1 MTFISLL
8 LQAIVNTNEM
18 YAQDGQYKAV
28 ILTELYPYLT
38 TVMIQFIDLSDGT
51 ECESYR
57 VDISELEGPYTRKYE
72 DAGGD
77 VAYGSLSNMIVD
89 QLVIQNVG
97 TRLKNK
103 V

>member
-1 MTFISLL
+1 MSFISLL
-8 LQAIVNTNEM
+8 LQSVINTNEM

-28 ILTELYPYLT
+28 ILTQLQDTLST
-38 TVMIQFIDLSDGT
+38 IMIQFVDLTDGT
-51 ECESYR
+51 ECVSYR
-57 VDISELEGPYTRKYE
+57 VDIGELEGPYTRKYE
-72 DAGGD
+72 DEGGD

-89 QLVIQNVG
+89 QLVMQNVG